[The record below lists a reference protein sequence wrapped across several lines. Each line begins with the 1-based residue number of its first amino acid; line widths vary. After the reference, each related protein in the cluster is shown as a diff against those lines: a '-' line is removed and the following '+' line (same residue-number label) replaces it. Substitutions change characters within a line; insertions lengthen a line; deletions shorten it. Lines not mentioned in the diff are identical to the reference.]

1 MYKRVAIEFSYD
13 GTDFYG
19 YQIQP
24 SVRTVQG
31 ELEKALERI
40 FKVKVPTVAAGRTDT
55 GVHACGQVA
64 AFDCPNPRL
73 SENDIRNALNANLP
87 GDIYVRRVWF
97 THDKFNPRYEAKK
110 RIYHYYILSSEF
122 KDLFLQRY
130 VWWFPYEL
138 DIEAMR
144 KGARFLVGT
153 HDFAAFSK
161 KDEEKENTV
170 KTIFNV
176 RVVKLRRELILIRVE
191 GISFLR
197 GMVRSIVANLVKVG
211 THQWPPERIE
221 EVLLSKDRTESAG
234 LAPPHGLFLYCVLF

>member
-1 MYKRVAIEFSYD
+1 VFKRVAIEFAYD
-13 GTDFYG
+13 GTDFFG

-40 FKVKVPTVAAGRTDT
+40 FKTKISTVAAGRTDT
-55 GVHACGQVA
+55 GVHACGQVV

-87 GDIYVRRVWF
+87 SDIYVKRVWF
-97 THDKFNPRYEAKK
+97 PHEKFNPRYEAKK
-110 RIYHYYILSSEF
+110 RIYHYYIFNGKL
-122 KDLFLQRY
+122 KNLFFRKY
-130 VWWFPYEL
+130 SWWFPYEI

-144 KGARFLVGT
+144 EGARYLIGT
-153 HDFAAFSK
+153 HDFVAFSK

-170 KTIFNV
+170 KTIHNL
-176 RVVKLRRELILIRVE
+176 RVIKLRREIILVRVE

-211 THQWPPERIE
+211 THQWPPERIR
-221 EVLLSKDRTESAG
+221 EVLLSKDRSESAG
-234 LAPPHGLFLYCVLF
+234 LAPPHGLFLYRVLF